1 MKRIAKITRKTTET
15 EIAIELNLD
24 GVGRAEINSG
34 FKFMDHMLSLLAR
47 HSDVDLKVKAS
58 GDLTHHIIEDIGIA
72 LGNSFEQAFGDKK
85 GINRYG
91 AALIPMDEALARC
104 AIDFCGRKTLVLDL
118 NLNECNIEDVAVED
132 VKHFF
137 NSFAEN
143 AKITLHLQVLYGEDQ
158 HHKVEAAFKAIARA
172 INEAKKDRFKRN
184 SFNERYSLI
193 QFLKL
198 MTSFL

>member
-24 GVGRAEINSG
+24 GVGRAEISSG

-47 HSDVDLKVKAS
+47 HSGVDLKVKAS
-58 GDLTHHIIEDIGIA
+58 GDLTHHIIEDIGIV
-72 LGNSFEQAFGDKK
+72 LGNCFEQAFGDKK

-104 AIDFCGRKTLVLDL
+104 AIDFCGRKALVLDL
-118 NLNECNIEDVAVED
+118 KLNECNIEDVAVED

-143 AKITLHLQVLYGEDQ
+143 AKINLHLHVLYGEDQ

-172 INEAKKDRFKRN
+172 INEAKKIV
-184 SFNERYSLI
+184 SNEIPSTKGIL
-193 QFLKL
+193 
-198 MTSFL
+198 